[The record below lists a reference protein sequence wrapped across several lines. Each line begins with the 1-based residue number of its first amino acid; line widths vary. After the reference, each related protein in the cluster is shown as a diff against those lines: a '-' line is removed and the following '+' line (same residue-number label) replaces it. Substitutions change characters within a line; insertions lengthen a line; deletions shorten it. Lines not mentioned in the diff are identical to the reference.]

1 MVNLDAVIIEL
12 PGDCL
17 APIVEIKEIPEGK
30 AGGHKYLLMFI
41 VLQTSDRKSTDWH
54 PDNYYIRSPWLLV
67 VDLKDRPQ
75 RLHFSLPLMVVCL
88 GFPKQPFLL
97 TDITIWMNRDHFHHL
112 LTRVEDRDVS
122 SPHLPLQLLEG
133 WLNQLP
139 SLWWGFLVLSSDL
152 SSKVFIF
159 YLI

>member
-1 MVNLDAVIIEL
+1 MPNLDAVIIEL

-30 AGGHKYLLMFI
+30 AAGQNYLLMFI
-41 VLQTSDRKSTDWH
+41 VLQTCDRKSTDWH

-97 TDITIWMNRDHFHHL
+97 TDITFWLNRDHFHTSL
-112 LTRVEDRDVS
+112 DKSWRSWCS
-122 SPHLPLQLLEG
+122 SPHLPLQLLKS

-139 SLWWGFLVLSSDL
+139 TLWWGFLVLSSDL

-159 YLI
+159 

>member
-1 MVNLDAVIIEL
+1 MLNLDAVIIEL

-30 AGGHKYLLMFI
+30 AAGQNYLLMFI
-41 VLQTSDRKSTDWH
+41 VLQTCDRKSTDWH
-54 PDNYYIRSPWLLV
+54 PDNYSIRSPWLLV

-97 TDITIWMNRDHFHHL
+97 TDITIWLNTHL

-122 SPHLPLQLLEG
+122 SPHLPLQLLES

-139 SLWWGFLVLSSDL
+139 TLWWGFLVLSSDL
-152 SSKVFIF
+152 TSKVFIF